1 MVVKLIEI
9 LQDPHILIQSPNYL
23 GNIWKLMKKNSG
35 IFSLLDF
42 EHGWEE
48 SVTWGADPE
57 SLFLYLLD
65 RLVALFL
72 VPWSE
77 DYWSYLSIHKAKPMH
92 LRVVRKRNNWS
103 AAILIAPCSPFS
115 SFSWPQANFLCVCQ
129 NQRSGWTIVVLTQ
142 PIESGDVQI
151 GREDPGQ
158 HF

>member
-1 MVVKLIEI
+1 
-9 LQDPHILIQSPNYL
+9 
-23 GNIWKLMKKNSG
+23 MKINEKNSG

-48 SVTWGADPE
+48 SVTRGADPE

-77 DYWSYLSIHKAKPMH
+77 DYWPYLRIYKAKPMH

-115 SFSWPQANFLCVCQ
+115 SFSWPQANFFLCV
-129 NQRSGWTIVVLTQ
+129 S
-142 PIESGDVQI
+142 ESALRLDCCCFNPTHRIRRCTDWKRGSRPTLLIFQLGKLRLRAVMW
-151 GREDPGQ
+151 GPKPYEWS
-158 HF
+158 